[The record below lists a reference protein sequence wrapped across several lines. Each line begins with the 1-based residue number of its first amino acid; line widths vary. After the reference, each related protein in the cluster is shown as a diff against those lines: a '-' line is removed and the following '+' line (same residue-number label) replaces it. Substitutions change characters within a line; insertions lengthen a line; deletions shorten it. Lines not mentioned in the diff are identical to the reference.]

1 MKNTKRYVF
10 RKKALLSIGIILILL
25 VLGLF
30 SLRINRQEKISE
42 FGKYQGYSKEIYDG
56 TQRTSDYLML
66 SDGTRLAYDLIIPS
80 KKGVSADKPLPV
92 LLSYTPYG
100 RTWTIFDENGKFLVN
115 EFVDT
120 KTKILASIRYW
131 ISGDKGRIMD
141 PLFQTEWLGP
151 VVKHGYIVVA
161 VDRPGTGA
169 SFASPTPGSMETA
182 AKFENEI
189 IDWIAAQPWSD
200 GNVAMYGE
208 SQEAMVQF
216 AAASTGNPHLKAI
229 LPASSAIEMYQSV
242 MYPGGVFDKAF
253 TSMYASVPLLESM
266 ATAVDSDPEG
276 VLLAQAR
283 ESRNNKASAQSALEI
298 AKQYSFRDGV
308 ASDGT
313 SAWQLMALYPFIER
327 INRAQTPIYMTVGW
341 YDVFTADIFYWYA
354 NLNVPKRLTIRPT
367 DHSQVSASLADLN
380 YGTEALRWLDYWL
393 KGIDNGIM
401 DEPPIHYYVQNES
414 TKAAWRTSA
423 EWPLATQKSIPYY
436 FGPGKSET
444 VASVN
449 DGSLSP
455 NLRETTSSI
464 DTYTVDYTTTMGTK
478 SRWSAVDVA
487 HDYPDLNNNDAK
499 ALTYT
504 TSPLEEDLEVTGHP
518 VVHLWLNTR
527 APDLDVFVYL
537 EEVSASGKSTYIT
550 EGVLRASHRKLVK
563 PPFNNLGLPY
573 QSHFEG
579 DQLPILADEPFEIVF
594 YLLPTSFQFHAGSH
608 IRITVA
614 LADAENFDTPIL
626 NPAPQ
631 LQLLRDSAH
640 PSYVE
645 LPVNK

>member
-1 MKNTKRYVF
+1 
-10 RKKALLSIGIILILL
+10 
-25 VLGLF
+25 
-30 SLRINRQEKISE
+30 
-42 FGKYQGYSKEIYDG
+42 
-56 TQRTSDYLML
+56 
-66 SDGTRLAYDLIIPS
+66 
-80 KKGVSADKPLPV
+80 
-92 LLSYTPYG
+92 
-100 RTWTIFDENGKFLVN
+100 
-115 EFVDT
+115 
-120 KTKILASIRYW
+120 
-131 ISGDKGRIMD
+131 
-141 PLFQTEWLGP
+141 
-151 VVKHGYIVVA
+151 
-161 VDRPGTGA
+161 
-169 SFASPTPGSMETA
+169 META

-189 IDWIAAQPWSD
+189 IDWIAAQPWCD

-266 ATAVDSDPEG
+266 ATPVDSDLEG

-283 ESRNNKASAQSALEI
+283 ESRNNKVSAQSALEI
-298 AKQYSFRDGV
+298 ARQYPFRDGI
-308 ASDGT
+308 APDGA

-327 INRAQTPIYMTVGW
+327 INQAQTPIYMTVGW
-341 YDVFTADIFYWYA
+341 YDVFTTDIFYWYD
-354 NLNVPKRLTIRPT
+354 NLSVPKRLTVRPT
-367 DHSQVSASLADLN
+367 DHSQVSTSLADLD

-401 DEPPIHYYVQNES
+401 DEPPIHYYVQNGPLRE
-414 TKAAWRTSA
+414 AWQTSA
-423 EWPLATQKSIPYY
+423 EWPLATQESIPYY

-444 VASVN
+444 LASAN

-455 NLRETTSSI
+455 NLWEATSSI
-464 DTYTVDYTTTMGTK
+464 DSYTVDYTTTTGTK
-478 SRWSAVDVA
+478 SRWSAVDVV
-487 HDYPDLNNNDAK
+487 HYYPDLNSNDAK

-537 EEVSASGKSTYIT
+537 EEVSPSGKSTYIT

-573 QSHFEG
+573 HSHFEV
-579 DQLPILADEPFEIVF
+579 DQLPIPESEPFEMVF
-594 YLLPTSFQFHAGSH
+594 YLLPTSFQFHTASR

-614 LADAENFDTPIL
+614 FADADNFDTPIL

-631 LQLLRDSAH
+631 LQLLRDPTH
-640 PSYVE
+640 RSYVE

>member
-1 MKNTKRYVF
+1 MTNTKRYVF
-10 RKKALLSIGIILILL
+10 RKKALLSIGMALILL
-25 VLGLF
+25 ALGSL
-30 SLRINRQEKISE
+30 SLRTNRQEKISE
-42 FGKYQGYSKEIYDG
+42 LGKYQGYSEEIYDG
-56 TQRTSDYLML
+56 TQRTSDYLTL

-80 KKGVSADKPLPV
+80 KKGVPADKPLPV

-120 KTKILASIRYW
+120 KTKILAHIRYW

-151 VVKHGYIVVA
+151 VVKHGFIVVA

-169 SFASPTPGSMETA
+169 SFSSPTPGSMETA

-216 AAASTGNPHLKAI
+216 AAASTGNLHLKAI

-266 ATAVDSDPEG
+266 ATPVDSDLEG

-283 ESRNNKASAQSALEI
+283 ASRNNKVSAQSAVEI
-298 AKQYSFRDGV
+298 ARQYPFRDGV
-308 ASDGT
+308 APDGT
-313 SAWQLMALYPFIER
+313 STWQLMALYPFIER
-327 INRAQTPIYMTVGW
+327 INQAQTPIYMTVGW
-341 YDVFTADIFYWYA
+341 YDVFTTDIFYWYA

-367 DHSQVSASLADLN
+367 DHSQVSSSLADLD

-401 DEPPIHYYVQNES
+401 DEPPIYYYVQSGPN
-414 TKAAWRTSA
+414 KGAWRTSA
-423 EWPLATQKSIPYY
+423 EWPLVTQKSIPYY
-436 FGPGKSET
+436 FGPGESGT
-444 VASVN
+444 VDSLN
-449 DGSLSP
+449 DG
-455 NLRETTSSI
+455 NLVPDRPEAVSSA
-464 DTYTVDYTTTMGTK
+464 DAYTVDYTTTTGMK
-478 SRWSAVDVA
+478 SRWNAVDVA
-487 HDYPDLNNNDAK
+487 HSYPDLNPNDAK

-504 TSPLEEDLEVTGHP
+504 TSPLAEDLEVTGHP
-518 VVHLWLNTR
+518 VVHLWLHTQ
-527 APDLDVFVYL
+527 ALDLDVFVYL

-550 EGVLRASHRKLVK
+550 EGILRASHRKLAQ
-563 PPFNNLGLPY
+563 PPFSNLGLPY
-573 QSHFEG
+573 QSHFEV
-579 DQLPILADEPFEIVF
+579 DQLPIPEGEPFEMVF
-594 YLLPTSFQFHAGSH
+594 YLLPTSFQFHATSR

-614 LADAENFDTPIL
+614 FADADNFDTPIL
-626 NPAPQ
+626 DPAPQ
-631 LQLLRDSAH
+631 VQLLREPAH

-645 LPVNK
+645 LPTNK